1 MTERNEMAQ
10 IVRAARS
17 RLRDGPSDDRTIRPS
32 DVPGTLLNV
41 ALLNLSANDESL
53 RLGAY
58 NLINE
63 LSQFFKYDLVSGA
76 LKVSG
81 ESIGNSGFLKRML
94 RRCQRVSIYRT
105 TP

>member
-1 MTERNEMAQ
+1 
-10 IVRAARS
+10 
-17 RLRDGPSDDRTIRPS
+17 
-32 DVPGTLLNV
+32 LLNV

-81 ESIGNSGFLKRML
+81 ESIDTSGF
-94 RRCQRVSIYRT
+94 
-105 TP
+105 